1 MSTPVIDE
9 RAKEVLKSLIRL
21 HIASGEPVGSENLP
35 RALNR
40 SMSPATLRNII
51 SAQSQFETQA
61 VVDTDGDGIGEY
73 GWFTEM
79 AGTAIPRGGVA
90 VLIPPVLSS
99 ALGTL
104 GVNAEINRSGF
115 FFQMFL
121 PDVNGAGLTETAGF
135 ANPDPNVCETA
146 WICYAW
152 PADRQTTG
160 NRAFVVNQ
168 TGDVLQTNNQTAPH
182 DGAISPPASV
192 RLSVFVPGDFCT
204 DRTTAAFPP
213 SVAVPRLGVAPRT
226 TSATC
231 PIVTGCP
238 SL

>member
-1 MSTPVIDE
+1 MRRNHGFT
-9 RAKEVLKSLIRL
+9 LIEL
-21 HIASGEPVGSENLP
+21 MIVVAIIAIIASIAIPNLLSA
-35 RALNR
+35 RLSANE
-40 SMSPATLRNII
+40 SAAIATLRNII

-79 AGTAIPRGGVA
+79 AGTAVPRGGVA

-104 GVNAEINRSGF
+104 GANAEINRSGF

-160 NRAFVVNQ
+160 NRSFVVNQ

-182 DGAISPPASV
+182 DGAISPPAYNAALDPAV
-192 RLSVFVPGDFCT
+192 LGGT
-204 DRTTAAFPP
+204 DMRGALAI
-213 SVAVPRLGVAPRT
+213 GVAGMDT
-226 TSATC
+226 NVWT
-231 PIVTGCP
+231 VVN
-238 SL
+238 

>member
-1 MSTPVIDE
+1 MRRNHGFT
-9 RAKEVLKSLIRL
+9 LIEL
-21 HIASGEPVGSENLP
+21 MIVVAIIAIIASIAIPNLLSA
-35 RALNR
+35 RLSANE
-40 SMSPATLRNII
+40 SAAIATLRNII

-182 DGAISPPASV
+182 DGAITPPAYN
-192 RLSVFVPGDFCT
+192 
-204 DRTTAAFPP
+204 AALDP
-213 SVAVPRLGVAPRT
+213 AVLGGNDMRGALAIGVAGMDT
-226 TSATC
+226 NVWT
-231 PIVTGCP
+231 VVN
-238 SL
+238 